1 MDTPDYIADRV
12 FQDCGINVKRLN
24 EKRTTDS
31 RFLYIGCRISGRD
44 IKRFREAIEELER
57 RFLLTGY
64 RDYRTKVLS
73 LLMQLVE
80 NEKKPE
86 TTTSAGSKEYP
97 KSVLIPFIPQDS
109 LDDILMA
116 FYSLSNTKTYLPEV
130 NILSKNPPRDKNGYI
145 IVQDIFS
152 LVLRKNTPITY
163 RTFRRIYLQNRNGIT
178 AVVALDPEDK
188 HRIGIQLMAEEE
200 YKQAGIEV
208 NPIVTFYDRETEARL
223 VEFFKNW
230 DGEYQKLK
238 GIHSS
243 L

>member
-1 MDTPDYIADRV
+1 MKAENNMEEEKLTKENAPLFLVLEITKKTIKLVYVDTPDYIADRV

-130 NILSKNPPRDKNGYI
+130 NILSKNPPRDKNGY
-145 IVQDIFS
+145 DS
-152 LVLRKNTPITY
+152 
-163 RTFRRIYLQNRNGIT
+163 
-178 AVVALDPEDK
+178 
-188 HRIGIQLMAEEE
+188 
-200 YKQAGIEV
+200 
-208 NPIVTFYDRETEARL
+208 
-223 VEFFKNW
+223 
-230 DGEYQKLK
+230 
-238 GIHSS
+238 
-243 L
+243 